1 MQNYGLYPASLAGL
15 EPFEE
20 NATMGGEEGGE
31 DKGFNRHKLDE
42 NVEGGARRVL
52 ERISNGVTND
62 SRLVRVRTFWAK
74 GPGML

>member
-1 MQNYGLYPASLAGL
+1 
-15 EPFEE
+15 
-20 NATMGGEEGGE
+20 MGGEEGGE

-42 NVEGGARRVL
+42 DVEGRARRVL

>member
-1 MQNYGLYPASLAGL
+1 
-15 EPFEE
+15 
-20 NATMGGEEGGE
+20 MGGQEGGE
-31 DKGFNRHKLDE
+31 DKGFDRHKLDE

-62 SRLVRVRTFWAK
+62 SRLVRVRTFWTK